1 MLKVRRPSALLRSV
15 AFPTCQ
21 TRGGGPRPPPRSLTA
36 PAAGDTRVPNS
47 GTAPA
52 TPGRARPSRGGY
64 PEAPGA
70 PRTRGE
76 GAPGGRVPPRG
87 GAWGGARGVL
97 SVEGTW
103 GRPLGFVCNPG
114 SGPQPLGGE
123 GARDCGA
130 AAPTRGPAPVSSPG
144 LRAAAAASRALRP
157 RLGSAGLGAAT
168 RSTPRPRR
176 ARRGRGREEPPGPGW
191 SATPPRAARG
201 LAAAAGNPGA
211 EPPSARPRRLG
222 PARVRAG
229 RWEPAETKVAARL
242 AGRGG
247 GEEKKGEEAAARG
260 SGAGP
265 GAVEG
270 GRGPARKGETCRAS
284 ERERLRGNFAPV
296 RGAPLRPFSPRRLRH
311 PRAGR
316 TRGQRSHCLARRG
329 DCRAAAESWKV
340 PQARGTPRVPPRGLA
355 SVPGLL
361 PLHQLPGGGCG
372 LIRVTA
378 HSGNPLPHPPLH

>member
-76 GAPGGRVPPRG
+76 GAPGDRVPPRG

-130 AAPTRGPAPVSSPG
+130 AAPTRGPAPDSSPG
-144 LRAAAAASRALRP
+144 LRAAAASRALRP

-242 AGRGG
+242 AGGGGRRRRKGRRRRRGEVRRGRERWKEAADPRGG
-247 GEEKKGEEAAARG
+247 ERPAGRPSARGCAATLPPSAAR
-260 SGAGP
+260 P
-265 GAVEG
+265 Y
-270 GRGPARKGETCRAS
+270 ARS
-284 ERERLRGNFAPV
+284 LR
-296 RGAPLRPFSPRRLRH
+296 
-311 PRAGR
+311 
-316 TRGQRSHCLARRG
+316 
-329 DCRAAAESWKV
+329 
-340 PQARGTPRVPPRGLA
+340 
-355 SVPGLL
+355 
-361 PLHQLPGGGCG
+361 GGCG
-372 LIRVTA
+372 TLGQAGRAGSARIVWPDAGTA
-378 HSGNPLPHPPLH
+378 GRRLSRGKFPKPAGHPGSRLAAWLPSRGCCLCTSCREVDAA